1 MGEVYRALDR
11 RVGRIVAVKV
21 LPADKALHLER
32 RQRFERE
39 AQAVAR
45 LNHPH
50 ICTLYDVGQQDGI
63 EFLVMEFLDG
73 ETLSARLSRG
83 PLALDEALKHATALA
98 QALARAHREG
108 IIHRDIK
115 PSNVMLTDAGVKLL
129 DFGLAKLRDRSDA
142 YSPHSPIDDQS
153 TDTAVSAEG
162 TLVGT
167 VAYMSPEQL
176 EGRPVDARTD
186 IYALGLVIYEMIT
199 GRKAFARP
207 SQTALIVAIL
217 KEPPPSITSIRPK
230 TPPAVERIVL
240 TALAKDPDKR
250 WQDARDLARELA
262 WVATG
267 SHTTTVEAAPRRVR
281 QRLRRWLLPAA
292 VVSIATVAT
301 VTFVVNRNQSP
312 AIRNLVILPCQII
325 GDDLRG
331 RAYCNGLAETLTA
344 KLTPLTLA
352 SALPLT
358 PVSEVQQRGVATASD
373 ARREFGATLAIG
385 GSVSADGGTIRIN
398 YALIDTRTLR
408 QIDAIS
414 MTAVADPFSVQDQ
427 IVAWAVRVLAVE
439 PLARENPS
447 QTARGTTSPGA
458 HEFYL
463 QGLGYLLDPQR
474 VSNVDNAI
482 ELFERTL
489 TLDPKYALA
498 HAGLGRAQW
507 LRYQITHDAVWVD
520 RARLS
525 CATALEL
532 DARLPEGSICLGTAQ
547 NGTGEYLQAVD
558 TFTRV
563 ITQDATNEQAYVG
576 LARAYER
583 LNDDV
588 RAEATYRRAI
598 ALRPQSWAS
607 HDRLGTFYRERS
619 RYADAAEQFRIEA
632 ALTPDNPHAYLSLGT
647 QHGMLGRYDE
657 SLAAFQRSAELQPS
671 FAAYANIGM
680 TLFRLRRYEDAAD
693 SLRRAQALRPDEYT
707 VFSNLARI
715 YYWTGRHAEA
725 RPLYEKAITLGGA
738 ILAVNPSE
746 VSAHLTLADCNAKL
760 GRRADALKHLDAAG
774 DVRRNPH
781 ELFFVAL
788 VQNQLGDVDRALT
801 SLEQAVAGGLS
812 VSELRA
818 WIDLD
823 NLRDHP
829 RFSALINRTKPRNG
843 AL

>member
-1 MGEVYRALDR
+1 MGEVYRALDA

-83 PLALDEALKHATALA
+83 PLPLDEALKHATALA
-98 QALARAHREG
+98 QALSRAHREG

-207 SQTALIVAIL
+207 SRTALIVAIL
-217 KEPPPSITSIRPK
+217 KEPPPTITSIQPE
-230 TPPAVERIVL
+230 TPSAVERIVL

-267 SHTTTVEAAPRRVR
+267 SNTTTVNAPRRVR
-281 QRLRRWLLPAA
+281 RRVRRWLLPAA

-301 VTFVVNRNQSP
+301 VTFVVNRNPSP
-312 AIRNLVILPCQII
+312 TIRNLVILPCQTI

-344 KLTPLTLA
+344 KLTPLTVA

-408 QIDAIS
+408 QLDAIS

-439 PLARENPS
+439 PLARENAS
-447 QTARGTTSPGA
+447 QTAPGTTSPGA

-520 RARLS
+520 RARRS

-532 DARLPEGSICLGTAQ
+532 DARVPEGSICLGTVQ
-547 NGTGEYLQAVD
+547 NGTGQYLQAVD

-576 LARAYER
+576 LARSYER
-583 LNDDV
+583 LNDDT

-657 SLAAFQRSAELQPS
+657 SLAAFQRSAQLQPS

-693 SLRRAQALRPDEYT
+693 SLRRAQAMRPDEYT

-715 YYWTGRHAEA
+715 YYWTGHRAEA
-725 RPLYEKAITLGGA
+725 RPLYEKAITLGDA

-823 NLRDHP
+823 NLQDHP